1 MLIFA
6 VLLKINSKISN
17 NIIPQIQKKCKFS
30 TTGGRIYPQ
39 TTIYC
44 GKGHRAYNIYFQ
56 SRNYLIIYMFG
67 RFFLFFHL
75 LPLFKPKNK
84 QKSDFFAC
92 LSQIFQFAAVLN
104 KISFCILFQQ
114 VIHIIHNSPYYPHL
128 DGAALACAQRR
139 QAKIPLKPKAAK
151 KAGEKRLLYAL

>member
-1 MLIFA
+1 MQIFHNRRQNLSTNHNILWQRA
-6 VLLKINSKISN
+6 PRIQHIFSKSELSDN
-17 NIIPQIQKKCKFS
+17 LQVWSFFFC
-30 TTGGRIYPQ
+30 
-39 TTIYC
+39 
-44 GKGHRAYNIYFQ
+44 
-56 SRNYLIIYMFG
+56 
-67 RFFLFFHL
+67 FFLFFYL